1 MKKSILF
8 IIAILAIS
16 LSTVL
21 AGSWSASITSS
32 NNAGVKIVDKYR
44 SYAGLTYSTYHLS
57 ADAYCSNYNAPH
69 SYADCWAS
77 VEWNEPTGSQ
87 ILQVLAATPN
97 GPLGIQGILYN
108 GWYTATG
115 TKTNITASYVSAY
128 ATACSG
134 DFGVTASS
142 NAYVTW

>member
-21 AGSWSASITSS
+21 AGNWSATVTSS
-32 NNAGVKIVDKYR
+32 NNAGYKSVDKPQ

-57 ADAYCSNYNAPH
+57 ADAYCSNYNAAY
-69 SYADCWAS
+69 SYAYSWATLQ
-77 VEWNEPTGSQ
+77 WNAPDGQT
-87 ILQVLAATPN
+87 LQALAATPH
-97 GPLGIQGILYN
+97 GPIGIHGSLYN

-115 TKTNITASYVSAY
+115 TVANITASYVSVFA
-128 ATACSG
+128 AACSG

-142 NAYVTW
+142 NAYITW